1 MSLAISALVKLLE
14 DLPTSVQDNIV
25 QHVHSYLEDLEQEQR
40 WNSTFLK
47 MELVLGIKPIETSIQ
62 GS

>member
-1 MSLAISALVKLLE
+1 MSLAISEIVKLLE
-14 DLPTSVQDNIV
+14 DLPISVQDNIV
-25 QHVHSYLEDLEQEQR
+25 QHIHSYLEDLEQEQR

-47 MELVLGIKPIETSIQ
+47 LELGLGVKSIETSIQ

>member
-14 DLPTSVQDNIV
+14 DLPASVQDNIV

-47 MELVLGIKPIETSIQ
+47 MELVLGIKPIETSVQ